1 MKSYWIKDES
11 RQQIITKTPIPNKGN
26 FKVYANYYNLIDAK
40 GVGFSISDTIDLEV
54 EKLYVKEQFQYLV
67 LEQNMQIELYILPN
81 ENITDYLDRVNLRLH
96 HCQSEEEVLALLIT
110 EMYK

>member
-26 FKVYANYYNLIDAK
+26 FKVYANYYNLFDAK
-40 GVGFSISDTIDLEV
+40 GLGFSINDTIDIEV

-67 LEQNMQIELYILPN
+67 LEQNQQKELYILPN
-81 ENITDYLDRVNLRLH
+81 EKMTDYVNNVALQLNQ
-96 HCQSEEEVLALLIT
+96 CQTEEDVICLLFSE
-110 EMYK
+110 MH